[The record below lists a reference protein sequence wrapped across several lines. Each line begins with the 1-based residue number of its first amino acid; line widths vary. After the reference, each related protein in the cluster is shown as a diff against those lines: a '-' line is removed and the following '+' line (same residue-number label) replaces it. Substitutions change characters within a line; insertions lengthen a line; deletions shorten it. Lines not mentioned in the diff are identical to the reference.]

1 MAEILTRLVLLQAV
15 LLAECRNRI
24 DDGLMT
30 DVLDEFDH
38 VLGRNGNVDS
48 DEKNGT
54 QANQI
59 CETTLIRI

>member
-1 MAEILTRLVLLQAV
+1 MESVGVVQGIQAV
-15 LLAECRNRI
+15 LLAECRSRI
-24 DDGLMT
+24 DEGVMLDI
-30 DVLDEFDH
+30 LDEFDH
-38 VLGRNGNVDS
+38 ALGRNGNVDS